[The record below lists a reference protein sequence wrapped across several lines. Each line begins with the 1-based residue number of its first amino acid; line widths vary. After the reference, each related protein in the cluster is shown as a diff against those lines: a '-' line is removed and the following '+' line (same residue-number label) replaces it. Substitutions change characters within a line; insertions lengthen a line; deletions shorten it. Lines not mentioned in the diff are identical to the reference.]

1 VNEENTILINYLP
14 FFGLDREPFLIPPDR
29 EVFYPAPSHRGAEG
43 SLRFGLEQGEGF
55 MILTGEVGTGKTLLL
70 RRLLAGLP
78 TRYET
83 ALILS
88 PNLTPQ
94 ELLQSIL
101 HDLGQT
107 SAIELNTGLGMDRLL
122 RQLNDHLAE
131 LAEQDRRLVVVIDEA
146 QNLPLES
153 MEQLRLLSN
162 FESDTCKLIQIIL
175 VGQPELRERLNQHE
189 LRQLRQ
195 RIAVVEQLQPL
206 AAEEIIHYLDTR
218 LSWAGGTRL
227 EISRTALTLLQRY
240 SQGIPRLINKAFNR
254 TLLIA
259 YSQQSLTITKAIL
272 QEAIASLDESDF
284 PWENR
289 LHPLAPDPQP
299 LTSGLL

>member
-1 VNEENTILINYLP
+1 VTETSSFLINYLL

-29 EVFYPAPSHRGAEG
+29 EVFYPSPGHRGAEG
-43 SLRFGLEQGEGF
+43 ALRFGLDQGEGF

-78 TRYET
+78 QRYET

-94 ELLQSIL
+94 ELLPAIL
-101 HDLGQT
+101 HDLGLT
-107 SAIELNTGLGMDRLL
+107 PAIEPNTGIGMDRLL

-131 LAEQDRRLVVVIDEA
+131 LADQGRRLVVVIDEA

-162 FESDTCKLIQIIL
+162 FESDTNKLIQIIL
-175 VGQPELRERLNQHE
+175 VGQPELRERLNRNE

-206 AAEEIIHYLDTR
+206 ATEEIILYVDTR

-227 EISRTALTLLQRY
+227 EISRPALTLLQRY
-240 SQGIPRLINKAFNR
+240 SQGIPRLINKAFSR
-254 TLLIA
+254 ALLIA
-259 YSQQSLTITKAIL
+259 YSQQSLTITHAIL
-272 QEAIASLDESDF
+272 QESIASLDEADF
-284 PWENR
+284 PWENK
-289 LHPLAPDPQP
+289 LPTLIPDPQP

>member
-1 VNEENTILINYLP
+1 MTETGSFLINYLP
-14 FFGLDREPFLIPPDR
+14 FFGLAREPFLIPPDR
-29 EVFYPAPSHRGAEG
+29 DVFYPSPGHRGAEG
-43 SLRFGLEQGEGF
+43 ALRFGLDQGEGF

-78 TRYET
+78 QRYET

-94 ELLQSIL
+94 ELLPAIF

-107 SAIELNTGLGMDRLL
+107 PAVEPNTGIGMDRLL

-131 LAEQDRRLVVVIDEA
+131 LAAQGRRLVVVIDEA

-162 FESDTCKLIQIIL
+162 FESDTSKLIQIIL
-175 VGQPELRERLNQHE
+175 VGQPELRDRLNRHE

-195 RIAVVEQLQPL
+195 RIAVVEQLLPL
-206 AAEEIIHYLDTR
+206 ASEEVIHYVDTR

-227 EISRTALTLLQRY
+227 EISRPALTLLQRY
-240 SQGIPRLINKAFNR
+240 CQGIPRLINKAFSR
-254 TLLIA
+254 ALLIA

-272 QEAIASLDESDF
+272 QDAIASLDESDF
-284 PWENR
+284 FWENG
-289 LHPLAPDPQP
+289 LSHAPPKPQSM
-299 LTSGLL
+299 TA

>member
-1 VNEENTILINYLP
+1 
-14 FFGLDREPFLIPPDR
+14 
-29 EVFYPAPSHRGAEG
+29 
-43 SLRFGLEQGEGF
+43 
-55 MILTGEVGTGKTLLL
+55 LLL

-78 TRYET
+78 QRYET

-94 ELLQSIL
+94 ELLPAIL
-101 HDLGQT
+101 HDLGLT
-107 SAIELNTGLGMDRLL
+107 PAIEPNTGIGMDRLL

-131 LAEQDRRLVVVIDEA
+131 LADQGRRLVVVIDEA

-162 FESDTCKLIQIIL
+162 FESDTNKLIQIIL
-175 VGQPELRERLNQHE
+175 VGQPELRERLNRNE

-206 AAEEIIHYLDTR
+206 ATEEIILYVDTR

-227 EISRTALTLLQRY
+227 EISRPALTLLQRY
-240 SQGIPRLINKAFNR
+240 SQGIPRLINKAFSR
-254 TLLIA
+254 ALLIA
-259 YSQQSLTITKAIL
+259 YSQQSLTITHAIL
-272 QEAIASLDESDF
+272 QESIASLDEADF
-284 PWENR
+284 PWENK
-289 LHPLAPDPQP
+289 LPTLIPDPQP